1 MVVGCALNRVVITVL
16 SGASPSWPTAD
27 RTTARA
33 LVFHNGVRSGSRNDW
48 HRRWDDRSHNHT
60 LEHIQ
65 ETSMTTSTA
74 PFSGLQLQSKVQD
87 SGELVLSLATVQTPA
102 PEADEVIVQVQATPI
117 NPSDIGLLFGPA
129 DMSTATFTGTPTHPV
144 VTARIP
150 AAAMPGMAGRM
161 NEAMPVGNEGAGIV
175 VAAGA
180 SPEAQALLGKTVALL
195 GGAMYA
201 QFRRVKAS
209 QCLPLAEGTTAAE
222 GASCFVN
229 PLTAL
234 GMVET
239 MKLEGHS
246 ALVHTAAASN
256 LGQMLNKIC
265 QADGIK
271 LVNIVR
277 NAEAAAA
284 LRGIGAEYV
293 CDSSLPGFTADLT
306 EALVATGAT
315 LAFDATGGG
324 KLAGQILSCMEAAIN
339 RSILLT
345 HPKEYSRYGSNTLKQ
360 VYIYG
365 GLDMRPTEIVR
376 NFGMTWGVG
385 GWLLFPFLNR
395 AGVATAAAMKARVSR
410 ELRTTFASHYSK
422 EISLTQAL
430 SAEAIAAYG
439 QRMTGEKYLINPSL
453 G

>member
-1 MVVGCALNRVVITVL
+1 
-16 SGASPSWPTAD
+16 
-27 RTTARA
+27 
-33 LVFHNGVRSGSRNDW
+33 
-48 HRRWDDRSHNHT
+48 
-60 LEHIQ
+60 
-65 ETSMTTSTA
+65 MTTPT
-74 PFSGLQLQSKVQD
+74 PTFSGLQLQSKVQA
-87 SGELVLSLATVQTPA
+87 SGELVLSLAHVATPA
-102 PEADEVIVQVQATPI
+102 PEDDEVIVRVQATPI

-129 DMSTATFTGTPTHPV
+129 DMSTAVYSGTATHPV

-150 AAAMPGMAGRM
+150 AAAMKGMAGRM
-161 NEAMPVGNEGAGIV
+161 DEAMPVGNEGAGMV

-180 SPEAQALLGKTVALL
+180 SAEAQALLGKTVALL

-201 QFRRVKAS
+201 QYRCVKAA
-209 QCLPLAEGTTAAE
+209 QCLPLADGTTAAE

-239 MKLEGHS
+239 MKLEGHT

-265 QADGIK
+265 RADGIK

-277 NAEAAAA
+277 NAEAAKV
-284 LRGIGAEYV
+284 LRYLGAEYV
-293 CDSSLPGFTADLT
+293 CDTSLPSFTDDLT

-324 KLAGQILSCMEAAIN
+324 ALAGQILSCMEVAIN
-339 RSILLT
+339 RSLLLKNA
-345 HPKEYSRYGSNTLKQ
+345 KEYSRYGSNTIKQ

-365 GLDMRPTEIVR
+365 GLDTRPTEIVR

-395 AGVATAAAMKARVSR
+395 AGAATAAAMKARVSR
-410 ELRTTFASHYSK
+410 ELKTTFASHYSK

-430 SAEAIAAYG
+430 SAEAIGVYG
-439 QRMTGEKYLINPSL
+439 QRTTGEKYLINPSL

>member
-1 MVVGCALNRVVITVL
+1 
-16 SGASPSWPTAD
+16 
-27 RTTARA
+27 
-33 LVFHNGVRSGSRNDW
+33 
-48 HRRWDDRSHNHT
+48 
-60 LEHIQ
+60 
-65 ETSMTTSTA
+65 MTTPT
-74 PFSGLQLQSKVQD
+74 PTFSGLQLQSKVQA
-87 SGELVLSLATVQTPA
+87 SGELVLSLAHVATPA
-102 PEADEVIVQVQATPI
+102 PEDDEVIVRVQATPI

-129 DMSTATFTGTPTHPV
+129 DMSTAVYSGTATHPV

-150 AAAMPGMAGRM
+150 AAAMKGMAGRM
-161 NEAMPVGNEGAGIV
+161 DEAMPVGNEGAGMV

-180 SPEAQALLGKTVALL
+180 SAEAQALLGKTVALL

-201 QFRRVKAS
+201 QYRCVKAA
-209 QCLPLAEGTTAAE
+209 QCLPLADGTTAAE

-239 MKLEGHS
+239 MKLEGHT

-265 QADGIK
+265 RADGIK

-277 NAEAAAA
+277 NAEAAKV
-284 LRGIGAEYV
+284 LRYLGAEYV
-293 CDSSLPGFTADLT
+293 CDTSLPSFTDDLT

-324 KLAGQILSCMEAAIN
+324 ALAGQILSCMEVAIN
-339 RSILLT
+339 RSLRLKNA
-345 HPKEYSRYGSNTLKQ
+345 KEYSRYGSNTIKQ

-365 GLDMRPTEIVR
+365 GLDTRPTEIVR

-395 AGVATAAAMKARVSR
+395 AGAATAAAMKARVSR
-410 ELRTTFASHYSK
+410 ELKTTFASHYSK

-430 SAEAIAAYG
+430 SAEAIGVYG
-439 QRMTGEKYLINPSL
+439 QRTTGEKYLINPSL